1 VGAGPTMNARQEP
14 TVHDH
19 ASRPCLDEEENR
31 MTRTATPVAQA
42 LDDLGLI
49 EVAIVEL
56 PESWDGSGLEP
67 LLELADRDAIRIL
80 DVEEVLVHEDG
91 SASLVEPGG
100 GPASALSD
108 QAVFAGCSSG
118 LLDDEDA
125 AEAAAMLAAGRNGL
139 VVVYESTWTARL
151 AATLRGRGGRLLG
164 FGHVSGDALEAA
176 LGEEN

>member
-1 VGAGPTMNARQEP
+1 MTQIADPVT
-14 TVHDH
+14 H
-19 ASRPCLDEEENR
+19 AI
-31 MTRTATPVAQA
+31 
-42 LDDLGLI
+42 DDLGLI
-49 EVAIVEL
+49 EVAIIEL
-56 PESWDGSGLEP
+56 PEAWDGSGLEP
-67 LLELADRDAIRIL
+67 LLELAHRDAIRIL

-100 GPASALSD
+100 GPASALSG

-125 AEAAAMLAAGRNGL
+125 AEAAAMLAPGRNGL

-151 AATLRGRGGRLLG
+151 AATLRGKGGRLLG
-164 FGHVSGDALEAA
+164 FSHISGEQLEAA